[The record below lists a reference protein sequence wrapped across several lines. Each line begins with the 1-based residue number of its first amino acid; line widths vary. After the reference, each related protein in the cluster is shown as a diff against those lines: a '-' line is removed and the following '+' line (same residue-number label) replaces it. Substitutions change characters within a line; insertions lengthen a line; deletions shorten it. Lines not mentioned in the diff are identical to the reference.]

1 NPLKIINNDSAHFPH
16 PTALLSAELEPRA
29 RIKGVCECVCVCVR
43 LSRLLYSMAQ
53 QIGDK
58 LLSYRGYVFSHFN
71 KDSLTPQHMD
81 SLRTFQIRD
90 DDVYVI
96 TFPKSGTVWTQR
108 IITLLYEDEFP
119 EDVEQSSYDRMPWL
133 EFPQKSD
140 DYTARPSPRLF
151 CSHLPEDLVPQG
163 LQGKGKIIYV
173 SRNPK
178 DIMVSYFH
186 FTQYMKILESSET
199 YNEAMEKFF
208 SGRMVGGCWFDHIRS
223 WYTNKDK
230 YNILFLSYEEMIR
243 DLRGVVVKICDFLG
257 KNLSDDVIDSVV
269 KKSSFNF
276 MKKDP
281 RANYQ
286 FLPDEM
292 VDSKKGAF
300 LRKGTV
306 GDWKNSMTVAQSE
319 HFDRVYQEWMKDLPL
334 DFVWNITD
342 LHT

>member
-1 NPLKIINNDSAHFPH
+1 
-16 PTALLSAELEPRA
+16 
-29 RIKGVCECVCVCVR
+29 
-43 LSRLLYSMAQ
+43 MAQ
-53 QIGDK
+53 HEIQKIGDK
-58 LLSYRGYVFSHFN
+58 LLSYRGFVFPYCN
-71 KDSLTPQHMD
+71 KDSLTLQHMD

-119 EDVEQSSYDRMPWL
+119 EAVEQTSYDRMPWL
-133 EFPQKSD
+133 EFPQNNE
-140 DYTARPSPRLF
+140 DYTARRSPRLF
-151 CSHLPEDLVPQG
+151 CSHLPEYLVPPG
-163 LQGKGKIIYV
+163 LQGKAKIIYV

-186 FTQYMKILESSET
+186 FTHYMKILESSET
-199 YNEAMEKFF
+199 YNEAIEKFL
-208 SGRMVGGCWFDHIRS
+208 SGRMVGGCWFEHIRG

-243 DLRGVVVKICDFLG
+243 DLRGPERCDLRGAVVRICDFLG
-257 KNLSDDVIDSVV
+257 KNMSDDVIDSVV
-269 KKSSFNF
+269 KKASFNY

-281 RANYQ
+281 KANYQ
-286 FLPDEM
+286 MLPDDM
-292 VDSKKGAF
+292 VDSQKGAF

-306 GDWKNSMTVAQSE
+306 GDWKNSLTVAQSE
-319 HFDRVYQEWMKDLPL
+319 QFDRVYQERMKDLPL